1 MYNSNIDVPYIDSET
16 IHTSEKINMV
26 PPHDHQH
33 VLGQYSMATAE
44 HVNMAIDAA
53 LKAEKNGRCLHQRVA
68 IF

>member
-1 MYNSNIDVPYIDSET
+1 
-16 IHTSEKINMV
+16 MV

-53 LKAEKNGRCLHQRVA
+53 LEARENGRLCLG
-68 IF
+68 IKEYLSF